1 MSSRPFSRVLGAL
14 AVLVAMAGAAA
25 ACAPAPAAPAKPASA
40 SPTTAP
46 AKPAAAAPAAPP
58 ATTESVLMLD
68 PAAPQTFRWA
78 GQSPA
83 SDAGLYVA
91 MERGYFAQ
99 VGVQL
104 EYAHFS
110 SASEMVPALATQQVE
125 GGGLAVNPA
134 TINAVARGVE
144 IKAVADKG
152 SMRPGFGSQAL
163 LVRRDLVDSGRVR
176 TLGDLK
182 GLVFATTPPINAGA
196 GYPALERVLR
206 QAGLS
211 QDDIRME
218 AMGFPEVNAA
228 LAGRAIDFAI
238 QTEPLVHA
246 AVEQGL
252 AVRWIGQD
260 EIYPNQ
266 QIAVVGF
273 GPSITVQNQALGRAF
288 IWGYLRG
295 VRDYYWAATR
305 GEGKAEIA
313 AIIAKYST
321 VKDPAVVEAMTPVG
335 LHPDGV
341 INVNGLIA
349 DQQFYVEKGTVP
361 TPVDMHQLV
370 DHSYVNAVLTGRML
384 LPGR

>member
-1 MSSRPFSRVLGAL
+1 VSRRFQRVLGPL
-14 AVLVAMAGAAA
+14 AALVAMAA

-40 SPTTAP
+40 PTAAP
-46 AKPAAAAPAAPP
+46 AKPAAAAPAVAPA
-58 ATTESVLMLD
+58 ATTPAPAAK
-68 PAAPQTFRWA
+68 PAAPQAFRWA

-91 MERGYFAQ
+91 MERGYFAEQ
-99 VGVQL
+99 GVQL
-104 EYAHFS
+104 EYVHFS

-152 SMRPGFGSQAL
+152 SMLPGFGSQAL
-163 LVRRDLVDSGRVR
+163 LVRKDLVDSGRFR
-176 TLGDLK
+176 SLADIK

-206 QAGLS
+206 QAGLT

-238 QTEPLVHA
+238 QTEPLVQA
-246 AVEQGL
+246 AVDQGL

-260 EIYPNQ
+260 EIYPSQ
-266 QIAVVGF
+266 QIAVIGF
-273 GPSITVQNQALGRAF
+273 GPSITVQNTALGRAF
-288 IWGYLRG
+288 VAGYLRG
-295 VRDYYWAATR
+295 VRDYYRAVTT
-305 GEGKAEIA
+305 GNGKAEIA
-313 AIIAKYST
+313 AIIARHST

-335 LHPDGV
+335 LNPDGW
-341 INVNGLIA
+341 INVDGLIA

-361 TPVDMHQLV
+361 TPVDIHQLV
-370 DHSYVNAVLTGRML
+370 DHSYVEAALQVLGR
-384 LPGR
+384 